1 MSQQLSVFRP
11 QVRRKARSY
20 AAYVIGFYTN
30 RRKQF
35 KWKGTIRTVITAFG
49 KLWSQLRL
57 GMELDAINARIQ
69 DISESLWTNS

>member
-1 MSQQLSVFRP
+1 MEELCNISIF
-11 QVRRKARSY
+11 

-35 KWKGTIRTVITAFG
+35 KWKGTIRTVITAFD

>member
-1 MSQQLSVFRP
+1 MDGGTLQH
-11 QVRRKARSY
+11 
-20 AAYVIGFYTN
+20 FYLCSICN
-30 RRKQF
+30 WVLHHRRKQF
-35 KWKGTIRTVITAFG
+35 KWKGTIRTVITAFD